1 MTQYYA
7 GQWMPVTPPHGRPPI
22 GKPKPPPKRKTRA
35 TKRKHTRR
43 RKQR

>member
-22 GKPKPPPKRKTRA
+22 GKPTPPAKRKSRA
-35 TKRKHTRR
+35 TKPKRMKR
-43 RKQR
+43 RKRR